1 MCLCIIQSREDSLGT
16 SMTRMQQRLRSELDS
31 IADECV
37 EWYSQWLKFSS
48 RQIVIFRL
56 LANNKFFDEV
66 KNDVN
71 DVIARLQA
79 ELPETMESQNYDADL
94 RRIYQDVFHIK
105 MQKLEGEFG
114 PQSYILHYSN
124 SIQTPCQLISLELSL
139 ECNRKHSTNR

>member
-1 MCLCIIQSREDSLGT
+1 
-16 SMTRMQQRLRSELDS
+16 MTRMQQRLRSELDS

-37 EWYSQWLKFSS
+37 EWHSQWLKFSS

-56 LANNKFFDEV
+56 LANNKFFNEV

-105 MQKLEGEFG
+105 MQKLEGEHTIMQQFK
-114 PQSYILHYSN
+114 YWNYL
-124 SIQTPCQLISLELSL
+124 TP
-139 ECNRKHSTNR
+139 